1 MRHTLLP
8 LHERILLRREY
19 HIRVTIVFLFM
30 VCLAILIG
38 ISSLF
43 MTYIKALSLETE
55 IQEKANA
62 VDVDKDSKDIKEIQQ
77 SVVKS
82 LALLDS
88 LNKEKKVVQI
98 SDLIG
103 GVIAMRGQLRFTAL
117 SASKVGTTTYN
128 ISIQGVAPTRNS
140 LLAFKSTF
148 EGLAPGNK
156 VDLPVSELAKSTNIQ
171 FSLQLKQ
178 ELP

>member
-19 HIRVTIVFLFM
+19 HVRVTIVFLFM
-30 VCLAILIG
+30 VCLSLLIG

-43 MTYIKALSLETE
+43 MTYVKALSLESDV
-55 IQEKANA
+55 QAKANA
-62 VDVDKDSKDIKEIQQ
+62 VDVEKDSKDIKDIQQ

-88 LNKEKKVVQI
+88 LNKEKKVVPF

-103 GVIAMRGQLRFTAL
+103 GIINMRSVLRFTAF
-117 SASKVGTTTYN
+117 SVAKVGTTTYN
-128 ISIQGVAPTRNS
+128 ISIQGIAPTRNS
-140 LLAFKSTF
+140 LLTFKTNF
-148 EGLAPGNK
+148 ENLATGNK
-156 VDLPVSELAKSTNIQ
+156 VELPVSELAKSTNIQ

>member
-19 HIRVTIVFLFM
+19 HVRITIVFLFL
-30 VCLAILIG
+30 VCLSLLIG

-43 MTYIKALSLETE
+43 MTYVKALSLESE
-55 IQEKANA
+55 IQAKANK
-62 VDVDKDSKDIKEIQQ
+62 VDIEKDSKDIKEIQQ

-88 LNKEKKVVQI
+88 LNKVKKSVPF
-98 SDLIG
+98 SDVIG
-103 GVIAMRGQLRFTAL
+103 GIINMRGTLRF
-117 SASKVGTTTYN
+117 SAFSVAKIATTTYS

-140 LLAFKSTF
+140 LLSFKTNF
-148 EGLAPGNK
+148 ENLANGNK
-156 VDLPVSELAKSTNIQ
+156 VELPVSELAKSSNIQ

-178 ELP
+178 EIP

>member
-30 VCLAILIG
+30 VCLALLVG

-43 MTYIKALSLETE
+43 ITYVKALSLESD
-55 IQEKANA
+55 IQQKVNSLDNEKI
-62 VDVDKDSKDIKEIQQ
+62 SSDIKDIQQ

-88 LNKEKKVVQI
+88 LNKEKKFVPI
-98 SDLIG
+98 TELIEG
-103 GVIAMRGQLRFTAL
+103 LIKMRGSLRFTAI
-117 SASKVGTTTYN
+117 STAKIGTTTYN
-128 ISIQGVAPTRNS
+128 INIQGVAPTRNS
-140 LLAFKSTF
+140 LLAFKSAF
-148 EGLAPGNK
+148 ENLAQGNK

>member
-30 VCLAILIG
+30 VCLALMIG

-43 MTYIKALSLETE
+43 ITYVKALTLEAE
-55 IQEKANA
+55 IQEKANSL
-62 VDVDKDSKDIKEIQQ
+62 DNDKDSSDIKDIQQ

-88 LNKEKKVVQI
+88 LNKEKKLVPNT
-98 SDLIG
+98 DLIG
-103 GVIAMRGQLRFTAL
+103 GLINMRGSLRFTAF
-117 SASKVGTTTYN
+117 STAKTGTTTY
-128 ISIQGVAPTRNS
+128 SINVQGVAPTRNS
-140 LLAFKSTF
+140 LLTFKSAF
-148 EGLAPGNK
+148 ESLASGNR